1 MDRTAVRVLF
11 RSCGEEMKEGCP
23 STQTQDT
30 MEARLMTAIG
40 KEDRSPLAKGKPAK
54 GDKLV

>member
-1 MDRTAVRVLF
+1 
-11 RSCGEEMKEGCP
+11 
-23 STQTQDT
+23 